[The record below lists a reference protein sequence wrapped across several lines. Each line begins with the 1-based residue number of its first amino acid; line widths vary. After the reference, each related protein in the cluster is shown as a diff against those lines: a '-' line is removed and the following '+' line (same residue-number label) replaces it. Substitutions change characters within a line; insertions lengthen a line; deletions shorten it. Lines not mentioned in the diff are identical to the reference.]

1 MGLCRHL
8 PPGPQKICADA
19 GAMTLYQGLPSRSL
33 QHSVILSALLAVP
46 AMAPGQAVRIPQGR
60 PAPGLPHAQFTRPR
74 PQSTGVVGTGILWP
88 QVAGV
93 ATVYYQING
102 ASGDVTNI
110 NAAITQFNNDFP
122 GVIQWVNSTGSGNY
136 AEFNLS
142 TSDTSGTCEAY
153 VGYQATP
160 AQPVTGSASC
170 DESTILHEMGHV
182 IGLWHEMTRSD
193 RDSYVTV
200 NYNNVVKADYPGN
213 FLINTENQQ
222 NLTTYFDYAS
232 LMQYPSMSFSRNG
245 GPVIES
251 IPAGI
256 PMNIEGD
263 PVPTTPDYSAAD
275 KEGILRLYG
284 APPTSVTITSNPV
297 GLQVNVDGTPYTT
310 PVSFP
315 ATGSWALGTTHTLD
329 VPTGVQTLT
338 GQIVGDNPNNP
349 TNAIFYYTYGRWNDS
364 TSQSHTITVTGGDG
378 SPLFPRTSPQVATY
392 TANFIQL
399 VPYTATADPSGSG
412 TISVSPIPQAYSDT
426 NSNPLGNF
434 FVARQNVTM
443 TATANSGWN
452 FYWFNNAPFWLP
464 GGLSADPKEFFVP
477 DSGNPINSTVYFSPS
492 SDPLY
497 TVSVVSSHPLTNDFA
512 LNWYVDVDGSN
523 WLTAKTF
530 SPNYWSD
537 GAAWTTASAH
547 DLTGLY
553 SPAYPL
559 SSNTRYVFN
568 NWSNGGTVSD
578 DTIASLPAT
587 STNYTAT
594 FDPQFEPATGV
605 NASCGGSVTISQTSP
620 TGDGFYPWGQSLT
633 FTANANPGWN
643 FTGWSYDLT
652 GTTNPQSLTAN
663 DETLVYANFNTA
675 TDPFSFTGIS
685 PSSVHAGS
693 GQTTLTL
700 TGTGFDSSNSHVY
713 LGSTLLISTY
723 VSSTELQATLTAP
736 EVANPA
742 SYPVYIENFPASAT
756 CAAISGQ
763 TFTVTGALI
772 TPTITWVPAGT
783 IIFGEAGTKVLN
795 ASANAPGTFA
805 YSATPTGGGSA
816 MDVTGGTQSLT
827 AGSWDITATFT
838 PTDPST
844 YTTAQTTKTA
854 VVSGE
859 SVWIV
864 NSGGGTAELAGN
876 GYGISSSAFPAANTA
891 VAIDSSGN
899 VWTAGAGPLLE
910 ETSQVGTVQNTI
922 NSGGGLNAP
931 AGIAIDG
938 NSQVWITNG
947 NNSVSLFTNGAAVSP
962 STGYTDP
969 SLSTPT
975 GIAIDLGGSVWIA
988 NKGNHSVTRILGAAA
1003 PVAPLST
1010 AAKNKTTGTKP

>member
-1 MGLCRHL
+1 
-8 PPGPQKICADA
+8 
-19 GAMTLYQGLPSRSL
+19 MTLFQGLPSRLLHHSL
-33 QHSVILSALLAVP
+33 ILSTLLAVP
-46 AMAPGQAVRIPQGR
+46 AMANGQAIRITQGS
-60 PAPGLPHAQFTRPR
+60 PDPGLSYPQLTRPR
-74 PQSTGVVGTGILWP
+74 PQSTGVAGTGNLWP
-88 QVAGV
+88 QVGGV

-110 NAAITQFNNDFP
+110 NAAITQFNADFP

-284 APPTSVTITSNPV
+284 AAPTKVTITSNPV
-297 GLQVNVDGTPYTT
+297 GLQVNIDGTPYTT
-310 PVSFP
+310 PASFP
-315 ATGSWALGTTHTLD
+315 VTGLWALGTTHTLD

-338 GQIVGDNPNNP
+338 GYIANSTTSSTFN
-349 TNAIFYYTYGRWNDS
+349 YTYGRWNDS
-364 TSQSHTITVTGGDG
+364 TSQSHTITVTAGDG

-399 VPYTATADPSGSG
+399 VRYAPTVSPSGSG
-412 TISVSPIPQAYSDT
+412 SVSVSPSAQAYSDT

-434 FVARQNVTM
+434 LVARENVTL
-443 TATANSGWN
+443 TATPNSGWN
-452 FYWFNNAPFWLP
+452 FYQFNSNYPYFWLP
-464 GGLSADPKEFFVP
+464 GGLSANPKELFVP
-477 DSGNPINSTVYFSPS
+477 DSGNPMDQTVAYFSPT
-492 SDPLY
+492 SDPIY
-497 TVSVVSSHPLTNDFA
+497 TINVALSQTMPNEFA
-512 LNWYVDVDGSN
+512 LNWYVGVDVSNNGTYYLVPKNFSAYYDAGGSG
-523 WLTAKTF
+523 T
-530 SPNYWSD
+530 PP
-537 GAAWTTASAH
+537 AWTTGSTH

-568 NWSNGGTVSD
+568 NWSDGGALSHT
-578 DTIASLPAT
+578 TAPIPAT

-605 NASCGGSVTISQTSP
+605 NATCGGSVGITPTS
-620 TGDGFYPWGQSLT
+620 GDGFYPWGQSLT
-633 FTANANPGWN
+633 FTASPNTNWN
-643 FTGWSYDLT
+643 FTGWNYDLL
-652 GTTNPQSLTAN
+652 GTTNPDSLTAD
-663 DETLVYANFNTA
+663 DETLVYANFNTS
-675 TDPFSFTGIS
+675 TDPFTFTGIS
-685 PSSVHAGS
+685 PSSAHAGS

-713 LGSTLLISTY
+713 LGNTLLTSNY
-723 VSSTELQATLTAP
+723 VSATELQATVTAA

-742 SYPVYIENFPASAT
+742 TYGVYLENFPNGAT
-756 CAAISGQ
+756 CAAIGGQ
-763 TFTVTGALI
+763 TFTVTGAMI
-772 TPTITWVPAGT
+772 TPTITWTPAGS
-783 IIFGEAGTKVLN
+783 IIFGDAGTKVLN
-795 ASANAPGTFA
+795 ATANAPGSFA
-805 YSATPTGGGSA
+805 YSATPTGGGSSVV
-816 MDVTGGTQSLT
+816 VTGGTQNLT

-844 YTTAQTTKTA
+844 YTTAQTTRT
-854 VVSGE
+854 VIVSGE

-876 GYGISSSAFPAANTA
+876 GYGISSSAFPSADAAIS
-891 VAIDSSGN
+891 IDSAGN

-938 NSQVWITNG
+938 LSQVWVTNG
-947 NNSVSLFTNGAAVSP
+947 NGSVSEFSGAAAVSP
-962 STGYTDP
+962 ASGYTDP

-975 GIAIDLGGSVWIA
+975 GVAIDLGGSVWIA
-988 NKGNHSVTRILGAAA
+988 NKGNNSVTRILGAAA

-1010 AAKNKTTGTKP
+1010 AAKNKTTGTRP